1 MGHFICCDQSS
12 TKKVTDDNFRLTD
25 DPINLYHCAYYNPIT
40 QRDILV
46 FFIILI
52 IYFRKLIM
60 RKLDYKKQNFSI
72 FLSGKYMLRYMLR
85 ESLNIISTLRGSVY
99 EINLIHFE

>member
-1 MGHFICCDQSS
+1 
-12 TKKVTDDNFRLTD
+12 
-25 DPINLYHCAYYNPIT
+25 
-40 QRDILV
+40 
-46 FFIILI
+46 
-52 IYFRKLIM
+52 M